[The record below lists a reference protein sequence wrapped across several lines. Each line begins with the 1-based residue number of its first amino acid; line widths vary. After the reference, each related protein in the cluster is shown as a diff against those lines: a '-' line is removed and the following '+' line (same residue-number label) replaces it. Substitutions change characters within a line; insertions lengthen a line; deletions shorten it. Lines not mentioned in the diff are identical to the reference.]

1 MPKYENAAIILAG
14 GTGKRAKTKTPKQFI
29 SICGKTLL
37 EWSLS
42 AFDINKNINLIC
54 LVLHPI
60 YEKLILDSIDIKTPL
75 IFANPGDNRKNS
87 VYSALLKLQ
96 NFKPK
101 LVIIHDSARPCV
113 SQRLIGNI
121 FKGLKNSKAVTPV
134 LPINDTIKFIKEKNH
149 LITKTI
155 NRDKLYIAQTPQGFE
170 YNTLIKMHEENKF
183 LSSTQ
188 VTDDSSLLEMQNIKV
203 KAILG
208 ESKNIKI
215 TTRED
220 FKLAEDNLRSNLHLN
235 IRTALGFDMHPLKK
249 SNKKLRLL
257 GVDIP
262 HDESLVGHSDA
273 DVAMHAVVDAL
284 LGSNAKGDIGKFFP
298 DTKKEWKNANSA
310 IFAKKAVKLCKSSN
324 SIIDFLDIT
333 IICESPIISP
343 YIEKMKLNLSTIM
356 EINTDK
362 ISIKATRP
370 EGLWLVGKQKGIAA
384 IAVITIS
391 NYRDMF

>member
-1 MPKYENAAIILAG
+1 
-14 GTGKRAKTKTPKQFI
+14 
-29 SICGKTLL
+29 

-220 FKLAEDNLRSNLHLN
+220 F
-235 IRTALGFDMHPLKK
+235 
-249 SNKKLRLL
+249 
-257 GVDIP
+257 
-262 HDESLVGHSDA
+262 
-273 DVAMHAVVDAL
+273 
-284 LGSNAKGDIGKFFP
+284 
-298 DTKKEWKNANSA
+298 
-310 IFAKKAVKLCKSSN
+310 
-324 SIIDFLDIT
+324 
-333 IICESPIISP
+333 
-343 YIEKMKLNLSTIM
+343 
-356 EINTDK
+356 
-362 ISIKATRP
+362 
-370 EGLWLVGKQKGIAA
+370 
-384 IAVITIS
+384 
-391 NYRDMF
+391 